1 MTAARADIVFE
12 TVDEREPAVC
22 PVGNPQRAADIGR
35 RELAPETGT
44 TPFHELEAVGVVP
57 TKN

>member
-22 PVGNPQRAADIGR
+22 RSAI
-35 RELAPETGT
+35 LK
-44 TPFHELEAVGVVP
+44 GVC
-57 TKN
+57 TENFIRIDEQGES